1 MTSLLKVSDLT
12 VRYRLR
18 KRETLATDGVSL
30 NIPNAGYTLGLVG
43 ESGSGKTTL
52 GMSIMNMI
60 EKPGEI
66 VGGQVL
72 YQGKDVLRE
81 SEEELRSYRW
91 QEVSMVYQS
100 AMNSLNPLTN
110 ARDHLVEVFRE
121 HTPTSKKEARIR
133 ALELLHEVGIKPER
147 AGSFP
152 HEFSGGMRQRIVI
165 AMALALRPK
174 LLIADEPTSALDVV
188 VQRQILALLKRE
200 VAKNGLSLIFITHE
214 IALLPGLVDN
224 VAVMYQGELVE
235 QGPLQKVLYQPQHPY
250 TEMLIT
256 SLLSMDSSR
265 DAVAARDT
273 RDEDALAPVTRG
285 CRFANRCKY
294 AFDRC
299 SIERPKP
306 LPTEEGRLVACHK
319 YN

>member
-12 VRYRLR
+12 VRYRLKR
-18 KRETLATDGVSL
+18 RETLATDGVSFE
-30 NIPNAGYTLGLVG
+30 IPSSGYTIGLVG

-60 EKPGEI
+60 EKPGE
-66 VGGQVL
+66 VVSGEVL
-72 YQGKDVLRE
+72 YQGKDVLKDT
-81 SEEELRSYRW
+81 EEELRAYRW
-91 QEVSMVYQS
+91 REVSMVYQS

-110 ARDHLVEVFRE
+110 AREHLVEVFRE
-121 HTPTSKKEARIR
+121 HTSTSKNEAGIR
-133 ALELLHEVGIKPER
+133 ALELLNEVGIKPDR
-147 AGSFP
+147 ATSFP

-165 AMALALRPK
+165 AMALALKPK

-200 VAKNGLSLIFITHE
+200 VEKNGLSLIFITHE
-214 IALLPGLVDN
+214 ISLLPSLVDN
-224 VAVMYQGELVE
+224 VAVMYQGEIVE
-235 QGPLQKVLYQPQHPY
+235 QGELQSVLYQPQHPY
-250 TEMLIT
+250 TEMLVT

-265 DAVAARDT
+265 DVLARRST
-273 RDEDALAPVTRG
+273 EDEDALAPPSQG

-294 AFDRC
+294 VFDRC
-299 SIERPKP
+299 RTERPK
-306 LPTEEGRLVACHK
+306 LMPTEEGRLAACHK